1 MAAPGSD
8 PRSLAPEPAPAG
20 GADPSVPGD
29 GKPPYRRLYRSPQ
42 GRMLG
47 GVAHGLAVHLG
58 LPVSWVR
65 IAFVVLFFAQGLGGL
80 LYAAFWFVVPIGIGE
95 PAPRGGGPHW
105 LYVNGTFVPVAAGT
119 AGGGDLSKGGGR
131 RGGELNKDGGRRGGW
146 IGRMREVLQH
156 TLRGEPVELGEAP
169 AGTPAAG
176 TAGTGTAGGTGTG
189 QRQGGLGQLAALV
202 MLVIGVIALLNALN
216 VQTAKPYTW
225 PLLAIGVGVALVW
238 RQADDSRWQ
247 RWFGLEEGEKRRG
260 AYTRVGAG
268 VLLVVAGIIAFL
280 ATQGSGS
287 TIGSVVEASLAVL
300 AGVLVLV
307 GPYALRM
314 WQDLGAE
321 RTARIRAQERAEI
334 AAHVHDSVLHT
345 LTLIQRRAEDPKE
358 VLRLARAQ
366 ERELRLWLY
375 RPEAVAEAAPDTMA
389 ESLRAVVA
397 EVEDRH
403 GVPVEVVVV
412 GDCPMDDRIAA
423 QMQAAR
429 EATVNAA
436 KYGGGGPVQVYAEV
450 EGRTVMVFVRDHG
463 PGFDPDTVPEDRMG
477 VRESILG
484 RMKRNG
490 GTARVRPAPDG
501 GTEVELEME
510 RAND

>member
-1 MAAPGSD
+1 MAAPGTD
-8 PRSLAPEPAPAG
+8 PRPLAPDAASSA
-20 GADPSVPGD
+20 GADPTAPD
-29 GKPPYRRLYRSPQ
+29 GGRPPYRRLYRSPQ

-58 LPVSWVR
+58 LPVRWVR
-65 IAFVVLFFAQGLGGL
+65 LAFVLLFFAQGIGTL

-95 PAPRGGGPHW
+95 PAQRGGTHW
-105 LYVNGTFVPVAAGT
+105 MYVNGAFVPAGAGQQPGGALSKGRSGWLGRLRELLQHALQGEPVAAVP
-119 AGGGDLSKGGGR
+119 AE
-131 RGGELNKDGGRRGGW
+131 GEGA
-146 IGRMREVLQH
+146 
-156 TLRGEPVELGEAP
+156 AP
-169 AGTPAAG
+169 AGK
-176 TAGTGTAGGTGTG
+176 TG
-189 QRQGGLGQLAALV
+189 QGGLGQLAALV
-202 MLVIGVIALLNALN
+202 MTVIGLIALLNALGL
-216 VQTAKPYTW
+216 QTAKPYTW

-247 RWFGLEEGEKRRG
+247 RWFGLEEGDKRRG

-268 VLLVVAGIIAFL
+268 VLLVVAGTIAFL
-280 ATQGSGS
+280 AMQGSGS
-287 TIGSVVEASLAVL
+287 TLGSVVEASLAVL
-300 AGVLVLV
+300 AGVLVLL
-307 GPYALRM
+307 GPYGLRL

-375 RPEAVAEAAPDTMA
+375 RPEAAAEAAPDTMA

-403 GVPVEVVVV
+403 GVPVEVVIV
-412 GDCPMDDRIAA
+412 GDCPMDERIAA

-450 EGRTVMVFVRDHG
+450 EGRTVSVFVRDHG

-477 VRESILG
+477 VRESIIG

-510 RAND
+510 RTND

>member
-1 MAAPGSD
+1 
-8 PRSLAPEPAPAG
+8 
-20 GADPSVPGD
+20 
-29 GKPPYRRLYRSPQ
+29 
-42 GRMLG
+42 MLG
-47 GVAHGLAVHLG
+47 GVAHGLSVHLG
-58 LPVSWVR
+58 LPVTWVR
-65 IAFVVLFFAQGLGGL
+65 AAFVLLFFAQGIGAL

-95 PAPRGGGPHW
+95 PAPGSAGHW
-105 LYVNGTFVPVAAGT
+105 AYVNGAFVPVGPGGQ
-119 AGGGDLSKGGGR
+119 GGGVLRKGGQGR
-131 RGGELNKDGGRRGGW
+131 VARLREL
-146 IGRMREVLQH
+146 LQR
-156 TLRGEPVELGEAP
+156 TFQGEPAAP
-169 AGTPAAG
+169 AGPAAAEAAERPG
-176 TAGTGTAGGTGTG
+176 ERAG
-189 QRQGGLGQLAALV
+189 RQGFGQLAALV
-202 MLVIGVIALLNALN
+202 MLVIGIVALLNALN
-216 VQTAKPYTW
+216 IQTAKPYTW

-247 RWFGLEEGEKRRG
+247 RWFGLEEGERRRG

-268 VLLVVAGIIAFL
+268 VLLVVAGIIGFL
-280 ATQGSGS
+280 VLQGTGS
-287 TIGSVVEASLAVL
+287 TLGSVIEASLAVL

-375 RPEAVAEAAPDTMA
+375 RPEAAAEAAPDTLA
-389 ESLRAVVA
+389 ERLREVVA

-403 GVPVEVVVV
+403 GVPVELVCV
-412 GDCPMDDRIAA
+412 GDCPMDERISA

-429 EATVNAA
+429 EAMVNAA

-450 EGRTVMVFVRDHG
+450 EGRTVSVFVRDHG
-463 PGFDPDTVPEDRMG
+463 PGFDPDEVPEDRMG
-477 VRESILG
+477 VRESIIG

-490 GTARVRPAPDG
+490 GTAKVRPAPDG

-510 RAND
+510 RTDD

>member
-1 MAAPGSD
+1 MAAPGTD
-8 PRSLAPEPAPAG
+8 PRPLAPDSSSA
-20 GADPSVPGD
+20 GADPGAPGD
-29 GKPPYRRLYRSPQ
+29 RPPYRRLYRSPH
-42 GRMLG
+42 GRMMG

-58 LPVSWVR
+58 LPVRWVR
-65 IAFVVLFFAQGLGGL
+65 LAFVLLFFAQGIGAL

-95 PAPRGGGPHW
+95 PARRGAAQW
-105 LYVNGTFVPVAAGT
+105 VYVNGGFVP
-119 AGGGDLSKGGGR
+119 AGGGQQGGPLTKGRSGGR
-131 RGGELNKDGGRRGGW
+131 LGRLREL
-146 IGRMREVLQH
+146 LQH
-156 TLRGEPVELGEAP
+156 TLQGEPLAPVPPGAAP
-169 AGTPAAG
+169 AGEEAAAPAG
-176 TAGTGTAGGTGTG
+176 RGG
-189 QRQGGLGQLAALV
+189 QGGLGQLAALV
-202 MLVIGVIALLNALN
+202 LLVIGLIALLNVLGW
-216 VQTAKPYTW
+216 QPAKPYTW

-260 AYTRVGAG
+260 AYTRVGGG
-268 VLLVVAGIIAFL
+268 VLLVVAGTIALL
-280 ATQGSGS
+280 AVQSSGS
-287 TIGSVVEASLAVL
+287 TLGSVVQASLAVL
-300 AGVLVLV
+300 AGVLVLL
-307 GPYALRM
+307 GPYGLRL

-334 AAHVHDSVLHT
+334 AAHIHDSVLHT

-358 VLRLARAQ
+358 VQRLARSQ

-375 RPEAVAEAAPDTMA
+375 RPEAAAEAAPDTMA
-389 ESLRAVVA
+389 ESLRAAVA

-403 GVPVEVVVV
+403 GVPVELVIV
-412 GDCPMDDRIAA
+412 GDCPMDEKIAA

-450 EGRTVMVFVRDHG
+450 EGRKVSVFVRDHG

-477 VRESILG
+477 VRESIIG
-484 RMKRNG
+484 RMKRHG
-490 GTARVRPAPDG
+490 GTARVRPAAGG

-510 RAND
+510 RTND

>member
-1 MAAPGSD
+1 
-8 PRSLAPEPAPAG
+8 
-20 GADPSVPGD
+20 
-29 GKPPYRRLYRSPQ
+29 
-42 GRMLG
+42 MLG

-65 IAFVVLFFAQGLGGL
+65 VAFVLLFFAQGIGGL

-95 PAPRGGGPHW
+95 PAQRGGTHWVYVNGAFVPASPWQGGGP
-105 LYVNGTFVPVAAGT
+105 AG
-119 AGGGDLSKGGGR
+119 AELSK
-131 RGGELNKDGGRRGGW
+131 GGRRGGW
-146 IGRMREVLQH
+146 IGRLREVLQH
-156 TLRGEPVELGEAP
+156 ALQGEPAV
-169 AGTPAAG
+169 AAG
-176 TAGTGTAGGTGTG
+176 DAVGGPADAAGTGTGTGAASRS

-247 RWFGLEEGEKRRG
+247 RWFGLEEGNRRRG

-268 VLLVVAGIIAFL
+268 VLLVVAGTIAFL

-403 GVPVEVVVV
+403 GVPVELVIV
-412 GDCPMDDRIAA
+412 GDCPMDERITA

-510 RAND
+510 RSDD

>member
-1 MAAPGSD
+1 MAAPGTD
-8 PRSLAPEPAPAG
+8 PRPLVPDAAPSPG
-20 GADPSVPGD
+20 GDPTVPGE
-29 GKPPYRRLYRSPQ
+29 GRPPYRRLYRSPQ

-58 LPVSWVR
+58 LPVAWVR
-65 IAFVVLFFAQGLGGL
+65 VAFVLLFFAQGIGAL

-95 PAPRGGGPHW
+95 PAQRGAHW
-105 LYVNGTFVPVAAGT
+105 VYVNGAFVPAGSWQ
-119 AGGGDLSKGGGR
+119 ASGGPGTELSKSR
-131 RGGELNKDGGRRGGW
+131 RGR
-146 IGRMREVLQH
+146 IGRLRELLQH
-156 TLRGEPVELGEAP
+156 ALQGEPATVPGAEPAQVRAAAP
-169 AGTPAAG
+169 
-176 TAGTGTAGGTGTG
+176 
-189 QRQGGLGQLAALV
+189 RQGGLGQLAALV
-202 MLVIGVIALLNALN
+202 MVVIGLIALLSALG
-216 VQTAKPYTW
+216 VQTARPYTW

-268 VLLVVAGIIAFL
+268 VLLVVVGTIAFL
-280 ATQGSGS
+280 ALQGSGS
-287 TIGSVVEASLAVL
+287 TIGSVIEAALAVL

-375 RPEAVAEAAPDTMA
+375 RPEAAAEAAPDTMA

-403 GVPVEVVVV
+403 GVPVELVIV
-412 GDCPMDDRIAA
+412 GDCPMDERVAA

-463 PGFDPDTVPEDRMG
+463 PGFDPDSVPEDRMG

>member
-1 MAAPGSD
+1 M
-8 PRSLAPEPAPAG
+8 
-20 GADPSVPGD
+20 
-29 GKPPYRRLYRSPQ
+29 YRSPQ

-65 IAFVVLFFAQGLGGL
+65 IAFVMLFFAQGLGGL

-95 PAPRGGGPHW
+95 PARRGGAHW
-105 LYVNGTFVPVAAGT
+105 VYVNGAFVPVGSWQ
-119 AGGGDLSKGGGR
+119 AGGGGELSK
-131 RGGELNKDGGRRGGW
+131 DGRRGGW
-146 IGRMREVLQH
+146 IGRLREVLQH
-156 TLRGEPVELGEAP
+156 ALRGEPVEAGEGSGAS
-169 AGTPAAG
+169 GAA
-176 TAGTGTAGGTGTG
+176 AG

-280 ATQGSGS
+280 ATQGGGS
-287 TIGSVVEASLAVL
+287 TIGSVIEASLAVL

-375 RPEAVAEAAPDTMA
+375 RPEAVAEQAPDTMA

-403 GVPVEVVVV
+403 GVPVEVVIV
-412 GDCPMDDRIAA
+412 GDCPMDERIAA

>member
-1 MAAPGSD
+1 M
-8 PRSLAPEPAPAG
+8 E
-20 GADPSVPGD
+20 
-29 GKPPYRRLYRSPQ
+29 PYRRLYRSPH

-65 IAFVVLFFAQGLGGL
+65 GAFVLLFFAQGIGAL

-95 PAPRGGGPHW
+95 PAPGAPTQWAYVDGAFVRVGAGTRPSGGP
-105 LYVNGTFVPVAAGT
+105 V
-119 AGGGDLSKGGGR
+119 KGGR
-131 RGGELNKDGGRRGGW
+131 RGLGRLRDL
-146 IGRMREVLQH
+146 LQRTFH
-156 TLRGEPVELGEAP
+156 GLPADAP
-169 AGTPAAG
+169 ATGAPGTAAPAA
-176 TAGTGTAGGTGTG
+176 AGRTG
-189 QRQGGLGQLAALV
+189 GGLGQLIALL
-202 MLVIGVIALLNALN
+202 MLVVGVIALLNALHI
-216 VQTAKPYTW
+216 QTAKPYVW
-225 PLLAIGVGVALVW
+225 PLLTIGVGVALVW

-247 RWFGLEEGEKRRG
+247 RWFGLEEGSKRRS
-260 AYTRVGAG
+260 AFVRVAAG
-268 VLLVVAGIIAFL
+268 VLLVVAGIVGFL
-280 ATQGSGS
+280 VLQGSGS
-287 TIGSVVEASLAVL
+287 TLASIVEASLAVL
-300 AGVLVLV
+300 AGMLVLV

-375 RPEAVAEAAPDTMA
+375 RPEAVAEAAPDTLA
-389 ESLRAVVA
+389 EHVRAVVA

-403 GVPVEVVVV
+403 GVPVELVCV
-412 GDCPMDDRIAA
+412 GDCPMDERIAA

-429 EATVNAA
+429 EAMVNAA

-450 EGRTVMVFVRDHG
+450 EGRTVSVFVRDHG
-463 PGFDPDTVPEDRMG
+463 PGFDPDAVPEDRMG
-477 VRESILG
+477 VRESIVG
-484 RMKRNG
+484 RMRRNG
-490 GTARVRPAPDG
+490 GTARVRPAAGG

-510 RAND
+510 RADD

>member
-1 MAAPGSD
+1 MTIGGVAVPGTDPNAVPPVSDGVSAPGG
-8 PRSLAPEPAPAG
+8 EPTPQ
-20 GADPSVPGD
+20 PGR
-29 GKPPYRRLYRSPQ
+29 PPYRKLYRTPQ

-58 LPVSWVR
+58 LPLAWVR
-65 IAFVVLFFAQGLGGL
+65 IAFVLLFFANGIGGL

-95 PAPRGGGPHW
+95 PARGSGLGVTYVW
-105 LYVNGTFVPVAAGT
+105 LNGAFVPAG
-119 AGGGDLSKGGGR
+119 ASGVSPEPLLKGR
-131 RGGELNKDGGRRGGW
+131 RGRLGRLRDL
-146 IGRMREVLQH
+146 LQR
-156 TLRGEPVELGEAP
+156 TFQGEPAP
-169 AGTPAAG
+169 APATDG
-176 TAGTGTAGGTGTG
+176 TAPSSGAAS
-189 QRQGGLGQLAALV
+189 RQNLGQLAALL
-202 MLVIGVIALLNALN
+202 MLVIGVMALLNALHI
-216 VQTAKPYTW
+216 QSSQPYAW

-247 RWFGLEEGEKRRG
+247 RWFGLDAGSKRSS
-260 AYTRVGAG
+260 AFVRVGAG
-268 VLLVVAGIIAFL
+268 VLLVTVGIIGFL
-280 ATQGSGS
+280 VLQGAGS
-287 TIGSVVEASLAVL
+287 TLASVVEASLAVL
-300 AGVLVLV
+300 AGVLVLT

-345 LTLIQRRAEDPKE
+345 LTLIQRNAEDSKE

-375 RPEAVAEAAPDTMA
+375 RPEAAAEAAPDTLA
-389 ESLRAVVA
+389 ERIREVVA

-403 GVPVEVVVV
+403 GVPVELVCV
-412 GDCPMDDRIAA
+412 GDCPMDERISA
-423 QMQAAR
+423 QIQAAR
-429 EATVNAA
+429 EAMVNAA

-450 EGRTVMVFVRDHG
+450 EGRTVSVFVRDHG

-477 VRESILG
+477 VRESIIG

-490 GTARVRPAPDG
+490 GIARVRPAPDG

-510 RAND
+510 RADD

>member
-1 MAAPGSD
+1 
-8 PRSLAPEPAPAG
+8 
-20 GADPSVPGD
+20 
-29 GKPPYRRLYRSPQ
+29 
-42 GRMLG
+42 MLG

-58 LPVSWVR
+58 LPVRWVR
-65 IAFVVLFFAQGLGGL
+65 LAFVLLFFAQGIGAL

-95 PAPRGGGPHW
+95 PSQRGGTYW
-105 LYVNGTFVPVAAGT
+105 VNVNGVYIPTSPWLRPGT
-119 AGGGDLSKGGGR
+119 PLTKSGGGWVGR
-131 RGGELNKDGGRRGGW
+131 LREL
-146 IGRMREVLQH
+146 LQH
-156 TLRGEPVELGEAP
+156 ALQGEPVTPPAVQGEAAGAAGAAETAAWP
-169 AGTPAAG
+169 AGKNG
-176 TAGTGTAGGTGTG
+176 
-189 QRQGGLGQLAALV
+189 QGGIGQLAALV
-202 MLVIGVIALLNALN
+202 MLVIGLIALLNVLGW
-216 VQTAKPYTW
+216 QTAKPYTW

-247 RWFGLEEGEKRRG
+247 RWFGIEEGEKRRG

-268 VLLVVAGIIAFL
+268 VLLAVAGTIALL
-280 ATQGSGS
+280 AMQGSGS
-287 TIGSVVEASLAVL
+287 PLGSVIEASLAVL
-300 AGVLVLV
+300 AGVLVLL
-307 GPYALRM
+307 GPYGLRM

-334 AAHVHDSVLHT
+334 AAHIHDSVLHT

-358 VLRLARAQ
+358 VLRLARSQ

-375 RPEAVAEAAPDTMA
+375 RPEAAAEAAPDTMA
-389 ESLRAVVA
+389 ETLRAAVA

-403 GVPVEVVVV
+403 GVPVELVIV
-412 GDCPMDDRIAA
+412 GDCPMDEKISA

-450 EGRTVMVFVRDHG
+450 EGRTVSVFIRDHG

-477 VRESILG
+477 VRESIIG
-484 RMKRNG
+484 RMKRHG
-490 GTARVRPAPDG
+490 GTARVRPAAGG

-510 RAND
+510 RTND

>member
-1 MAAPGSD
+1 
-8 PRSLAPEPAPAG
+8 
-20 GADPSVPGD
+20 
-29 GKPPYRRLYRSPQ
+29 
-42 GRMLG
+42 MLG
-47 GVAHGLAVHLG
+47 GVAHGLALHLG
-58 LPVSWVR
+58 LPVTWVR
-65 IAFVVLFFAQGLGGL
+65 VAFVLLFFAQGIGVL

-95 PAPRGGGPHW
+95 PAPGAGPRW
-105 LYVNGTFVPVAAGT
+105 AYVNGGFVPADAVV
-119 AGGGDLSKGGGR
+119 GGAELRKGRPR
-131 RGGELNKDGGRRGGW
+131 R
-146 IGRMREVLQH
+146 IGRLRELLQRTFH
-156 TLRGEPVELGEAP
+156 GETAVAGEAVTDSRP
-169 AGTPAAG
+169 AK
-176 TAGTGTAGGTGTG
+176 
-189 QRQGGLGQLAALV
+189 GGLGQLL
-202 MLVIGVIALLNALN
+202 ALLLLVVGIMALLSALHI
-216 VQTAKPYTW
+216 QTAKPYMW
-225 PLLAIGVGVALVW
+225 PLLTVGVGVALVW

-247 RWFGLEEGEKRRG
+247 RWFGLEEGTKRRA

-268 VLLVVAGIIAFL
+268 VLLVVAGTVGFL
-280 ATQGSGS
+280 ILQGGDS
-287 TIGSVVEASLAVL
+287 TVSSVIEAALAVL

-314 WQDLGAE
+314 WQDLGTE

-345 LTLIQRRAEDPKE
+345 LTLIQRNADDAKE

-375 RPEAVAEAAPDTMA
+375 RPEAAAEAAPDTLA
-389 ESLRAVVA
+389 ERIRSVVA
-397 EVEDRH
+397 EVEDLH
-403 GVPVEVVVV
+403 GVAVELVCV

-423 QMQAAR
+423 QIQAAR

-450 EGRTVMVFVRDHG
+450 EGRTVSVFVRDHG
-463 PGFDPDTVPEDRMG
+463 PGFDPDSVPEDRMG
-477 VRESILG
+477 VRESIIG

-510 RAND
+510 RAHD

>member
-1 MAAPGSD
+1 MPD
-8 PRSLAPEPAPAG
+8 G
-20 GADPSVPGD
+20 GR
-29 GKPPYRRLYRSPQ
+29 PPYRRLYRSPQ

-58 LPVSWVR
+58 LPVRWVR
-65 IAFVVLFFAQGLGGL
+65 LAFVLLFFAQGIGAL
-80 LYAAFWFVVPIGIGE
+80 LYAAFWFAVPIGIGE
-95 PAPRGGGPHW
+95 PAQRGGAHW
-105 LYVNGTFVPVAAGT
+105 VYVNGAFVPAGPGQQPGAQLVKGRGGWVGRLRELLQHALQGEPVAAP
-119 AGGGDLSKGGGR
+119 A
-131 RGGELNKDGGRRGGW
+131 
-146 IGRMREVLQH
+146 
-156 TLRGEPVELGEAP
+156 AP
-169 AGTPAAG
+169 AAVAEDGAAPVPAKSS
-176 TAGTGTAGGTGTG
+176 
-189 QRQGGLGQLAALV
+189 QGGLGQLAALV
-202 MLVIGVIALLNALN
+202 MTVIGMIALLNVLGW
-216 VQTAKPYTW
+216 QTAKPYTW

-247 RWFGLEEGEKRRG
+247 RWFGLEEGERRRG

-268 VLLVVAGIIAFL
+268 VLLVVAGTIAFL
-280 ATQGSGS
+280 AMQGSGS
-287 TIGSVVEASLAVL
+287 TLGSVVEASLAVL

-307 GPYALRM
+307 GPYGLRL

-375 RPEAVAEAAPDTMA
+375 RPEAAAEAAPDTMA

-403 GVPVEVVVV
+403 GVPVELVIV
-412 GDCPMDDRIAA
+412 GDCPMDERIAA

-510 RAND
+510 RTHD

>member
-1 MAAPGSD
+1 MPSGGTDPTAPD
-8 PRSLAPEPAPAG
+8 G
-20 GADPSVPGD
+20 GR
-29 GKPPYRRLYRSPQ
+29 PPYRRLYRSPQ

-47 GVAHGLAVHLG
+47 GVAQGLAVHLG
-58 LPVSWVR
+58 LPVRWVR
-65 IAFVVLFFAQGLGGL
+65 LAFVLLFFAQGIGTL

-95 PAPRGGGPHW
+95 PAQRGAAHW
-105 LYVNGTFVPVAAGT
+105 VYVNGAFVPTGSGQQP
-119 AGGGDLSKGGGR
+119 GGA
-131 RGGELNKDGGRRGGW
+131 LNKGRGGW
-146 IGRMREVLQH
+146 LGRLRELLQH
-156 TLRGEPVELGEAP
+156 ALQGEPAAAP
-169 AGTPAAG
+169 AEGEDSAAG
-176 TAGTGTAGGTGTG
+176 KTG
-189 QRQGGLGQLAALV
+189 QGGLGQLAALV
-202 MLVIGVIALLNALN
+202 MMVIGITALLNALGL
-216 VQTAKPYTW
+216 QTAKPYTW

-247 RWFGLEEGEKRRG
+247 RWFGLEEGDKRRG
-260 AYTRVGAG
+260 AYTRVGTG
-268 VLLVVAGIIAFL
+268 VLLVVAGTIAFL
-280 ATQGSGS
+280 AMQGSGS
-287 TIGSVVEASLAVL
+287 TLGSVVEASLAVL
-300 AGVLVLV
+300 AGVLVLL
-307 GPYALRM
+307 GPYGLRL

-375 RPEAVAEAAPDTMA
+375 RPEAAAEAAPDTMA

-403 GVPVEVVVV
+403 GVPVEVVIV

-450 EGRTVMVFVRDHG
+450 EGKTVSVFVRDHG

-477 VRESILG
+477 VRESIIG

-510 RAND
+510 RTND

>member
-1 MAAPGSD
+1 M
-8 PRSLAPEPAPAG
+8 
-20 GADPSVPGD
+20 
-29 GKPPYRRLYRSPQ
+29 YRSPH

-58 LPVSWVR
+58 LPVTWVR
-65 IAFVVLFFAQGLGGL
+65 VAFVLLFFAQGIGVL

-95 PAPRGGGPHW
+95 PAPGSATRWIYRDGGFVRVGADEPGDSAELTKGRRPGPGRLRDLLQRTFHGEPAVGGPGEAAAPGATADNGATGRGG
-105 LYVNGTFVPVAAGT
+105 V
-119 AGGGDLSKGGGR
+119 
-131 RGGELNKDGGRRGGW
+131 
-146 IGRMREVLQH
+146 
-156 TLRGEPVELGEAP
+156 
-169 AGTPAAG
+169 
-176 TAGTGTAGGTGTG
+176 
-189 QRQGGLGQLAALV
+189 GQLF
-202 MLVIGVIALLNALN
+202 ALLLLVVGIMALLSALHI
-216 VQTAKPYTW
+216 QTAKPYVW
-225 PLLAIGVGVALVW
+225 PLLIVGVGVALVW

-247 RWFGLEEGEKRRG
+247 RWFGLEEATRRRG
-260 AYTRVGAG
+260 AYTRVVGG

-280 ATQGSGS
+280 VLQDSSS
-287 TIGSVVEASLAVL
+287 TLGSVIEASLAVL

-307 GPYALRM
+307 GPYALRL

-345 LTLIQRRAEDPKE
+345 LTLIQRNAEDAKE

-375 RPEAVAEAAPDTMA
+375 RPEAAAEDAPDTLA
-389 ESLRAVVA
+389 ERIRQVVA

-403 GVPVEVVVV
+403 GVPVELVCV
-412 GDCPMDDRIAA
+412 GDCAMDEKISA

-429 EATVNAA
+429 EAMVNAA

-450 EGRTVMVFVRDHG
+450 EGRTVSVFVRDHG

-477 VRESILG
+477 VRESIIG
-484 RMKRNG
+484 RMRRNG
-490 GTARVRPAPDG
+490 GTAKVRPAPDG

-510 RAND
+510 RADV

>member
-1 MAAPGSD
+1 
-8 PRSLAPEPAPAG
+8 
-20 GADPSVPGD
+20 
-29 GKPPYRRLYRSPQ
+29 
-42 GRMLG
+42 MLG

-58 LPVSWVR
+58 LPVTWVR
-65 IAFVVLFFAQGLGGL
+65 VAFVLLFFAQGIGAL

-95 PAPRGGGPHW
+95 PAQRAGAHW
-105 LYVNGTFVPVAAGT
+105 VYANGAFVPAGSWQ
-119 AGGGDLSKGGGR
+119 ASGASGAELSKGR
-131 RGGELNKDGGRRGGW
+131 RGW
-146 IGRMREVLQH
+146 IGRLRELLQH
-156 TLRGEPVELGEAP
+156 ALQGEPAAAAAEPGGEPVP
-169 AGTPAAG
+169 ARSAAG
-176 TAGTGTAGGTGTG
+176 R
-189 QRQGGLGQLAALV
+189 RQGGLGQLAALV
-202 MLVIGVIALLNALN
+202 MVVIGLIALLSALG
-216 VQTAKPYTW
+216 VQTARPYTW

-260 AYTRVGAG
+260 AYTRVGGG
-268 VLLVVAGIIAFL
+268 VLLVVAGTIAFL
-280 ATQGSGS
+280 AMQGSGS
-287 TIGSVVEASLAVL
+287 TLGSVVEASLAVL

-375 RPEAVAEAAPDTMA
+375 RPEAVAEDAPDTMA

-403 GVPVEVVVV
+403 GVPVELVVV
-412 GDCPMDDRIAA
+412 GDCPMDERIAA

-450 EGRTVMVFVRDHG
+450 EGKTVSVFVRDHG

-477 VRESILG
+477 VRESIIG

-510 RAND
+510 RTND

>member
-1 MAAPGSD
+1 
-8 PRSLAPEPAPAG
+8 
-20 GADPSVPGD
+20 
-29 GKPPYRRLYRSPQ
+29 
-42 GRMLG
+42 MLG

-58 LPVSWVR
+58 LPVRWVR
-65 IAFVVLFFAQGLGGL
+65 LAFVLLFFAQGIGGL

-95 PAPRGGGPHW
+95 PSQRGGAHW
-105 LYVNGTFVPVAAGT
+105 LYVNGTFVPASQWQGPSAPLTKSGSETGWSGWV
-119 AGGGDLSKGGGR
+119 GR
-131 RGGELNKDGGRRGGW
+131 LREL
-146 IGRMREVLQH
+146 LQH
-156 TLRGEPVELGEAP
+156 ALQGEPVVQSAVAEGEA
-169 AGTPAAG
+169 ATRPAAK
-176 TAGTGTAGGTGTG
+176 
-189 QRQGGLGQLAALV
+189 GGLGQLAALV
-202 MLVIGVIALLNALN
+202 MLVIGVIALLNVLGW
-216 VQTAKPYTW
+216 QTAKPYTW

-268 VLLVVAGIIAFL
+268 VLLAVAGTIALL
-280 ATQGSGS
+280 AMQGSGS
-287 TIGSVVEASLAVL
+287 TLGSVIEASIAVL
-300 AGVLVLV
+300 AGVLVLL
-307 GPYALRM
+307 GPYGLRL

-334 AAHVHDSVLHT
+334 AAHIHDSVLHT

-358 VLRLARAQ
+358 VLRLARSQ

-375 RPEAVAEAAPDTMA
+375 RPEAAAEAAPETMA
-389 ESLRAVVA
+389 ETLRAVVA

-403 GVPVEVVVV
+403 GVPVELVIV
-412 GDCPMDDRIAA
+412 GDCPMDEKIAA

-450 EGRTVMVFVRDHG
+450 EGRTVSVFVRDHG

-477 VRESILG
+477 VRESIIG

-501 GTEVELEME
+501 GTEVELEMG
-510 RAND
+510 RTND

>member
-1 MAAPGSD
+1 MTIGGVAAPGTD
-8 PRSLAPEPAPAG
+8 PKPLVPDGPSSAG
-20 GADPSVPGD
+20 PDPTAHDPQR
-29 GKPPYRRLYRSPQ
+29 PPFRKLYRSPN

-58 LPVSWVR
+58 LPVVWVR
-65 IAFVVLFFAQGLGGL
+65 AAFVLLFFAQGIGGL

-95 PAPRGGGPHW
+95 PARGGTQW
-105 LYVNGTFVPVAAGT
+105 VYRNGTFVPAEGGFGELRKGGPHRLGRLRELLQRTFHGEPAEAGT
-119 AGGGDLSKGGGR
+119 A
-131 RGGELNKDGGRRGGW
+131 
-146 IGRMREVLQH
+146 
-156 TLRGEPVELGEAP
+156 PAEAP
-169 AGTPAAG
+169 AL
-176 TAGTGTAGGTGTG
+176 TAEST
-189 QRQGGLGQLAALV
+189 RGGLGQLF
-202 MLVIGVIALLNALN
+202 ALLLLVVGIMALLSALHI
-216 VQTAKPYTW
+216 QTAKPYVW
-225 PLLAIGVGVALVW
+225 PLLTVGVGVALVW

-247 RWFGLEEGEKRRG
+247 RWFGLEGTKRRA

-268 VLLVVAGIIAFL
+268 VLLVVVGIVGFL
-280 ATQGSGS
+280 LLQDSDS
-287 TIGSVVEASLAVL
+287 TLSAVIEASVAVL

-307 GPYALRM
+307 GPYVLRM

-334 AAHVHDSVLHT
+334 AAHIHDSVLHA

-375 RPEAVAEAAPDTMA
+375 RPEAAAEAAPDTLA
-389 ESLRAVVA
+389 ERIREVVA

-403 GVPVEVVVV
+403 GVAVELVCV

-429 EATVNAA
+429 EAMVNAA

-450 EGRTVMVFVRDHG
+450 EGRTVSVFVRDHG

-477 VRESILG
+477 VRESIIG

-510 RAND
+510 RADD

>member
-1 MAAPGSD
+1 MAAPGTD
-8 PRSLAPEPAPAG
+8 PRPLAPDAPPPSG
-20 GADPSVPGD
+20 GDPNAPD
-29 GKPPYRRLYRSPQ
+29 GGRPPYRRLYRSPH

-58 LPVSWVR
+58 LPVRWVR
-65 IAFVVLFFAQGLGGL
+65 LAFVLLFFAQGIGGL

-95 PAPRGGGPHW
+95 PSQRGAQW
-105 LYVNGTFVPVAAGT
+105 VYVNGTFVPAAQWQGPSTPLTKPGAGT
-119 AGGGDLSKGGGR
+119 GWVGR
-131 RGGELNKDGGRRGGW
+131 LREL
-146 IGRMREVLQH
+146 LQH
-156 TLRGEPVELGEAP
+156 ALQGEPVVQTAAAAAAEGEAP
-169 AGTPAAG
+169 ARPAK
-176 TAGTGTAGGTGTG
+176 
-189 QRQGGLGQLAALV
+189 GGLGQLAALV
-202 MLVIGVIALLNALN
+202 MTVIGVIALLNVLGW
-216 VQTAKPYTW
+216 QTAKPYTW

-268 VLLVVAGIIAFL
+268 VLLAVAGTIALL
-280 ATQGSGS
+280 AMQGSGS
-287 TIGSVVEASLAVL
+287 TLGSVVEASIAVL
-300 AGVLVLV
+300 AGVLVLL
-307 GPYALRM
+307 GPYGLRL

-334 AAHVHDSVLHT
+334 AAHIHDSVLHT

-358 VLRLARAQ
+358 VLRLARSQ

-375 RPEAVAEAAPDTMA
+375 RPEAAAEAAPETMA
-389 ESLRAVVA
+389 ETLRSVLA

-403 GVPVEVVVV
+403 GVPVELVIV
-412 GDCPMDDRIAA
+412 GDCPMDEKIAA

-450 EGRTVMVFVRDHG
+450 EGRTVSVFVRDHG

-477 VRESILG
+477 VRESIIG

-510 RAND
+510 RTND

>member
-1 MAAPGSD
+1 MAAPGTD
-8 PRSLAPEPAPAG
+8 PRPLAAEGPRTPDAP
-20 GADPSVPGD
+20 SGD
-29 GKPPYRRLYRSPQ
+29 LGVASPPYRRLYRSPH

-47 GVAHGLAVHLG
+47 GVAHGLALHLG
-58 LPVSWVR
+58 LPVTWVR
-65 IAFVVLFFAQGLGGL
+65 VAFVLLFFAQGIGVL

-95 PAPRGGGPHW
+95 PAPGAGPRW
-105 LYVNGTFVPVAAGT
+105 AYVNGGFVPADAVV
-119 AGGGDLSKGGGR
+119 GGAELRKGRPR
-131 RGGELNKDGGRRGGW
+131 R
-146 IGRMREVLQH
+146 IGRLRELLQRTFH
-156 TLRGEPVELGEAP
+156 GETAVAGEAVTDSRP
-169 AGTPAAG
+169 AK
-176 TAGTGTAGGTGTG
+176 
-189 QRQGGLGQLAALV
+189 GGLGQLL
-202 MLVIGVIALLNALN
+202 ALLLLVVGIMALLSALHI
-216 VQTAKPYTW
+216 QTAKPYMW
-225 PLLAIGVGVALVW
+225 PLLTVGVGVALVW

-247 RWFGLEEGEKRRG
+247 RWFGLEEGTKRRA

-268 VLLVVAGIIAFL
+268 VLLVVAGTVGFL
-280 ATQGSGS
+280 ILQGGDS
-287 TIGSVVEASLAVL
+287 TVSSVIEAALAVL

-314 WQDLGAE
+314 WQDLGTE

-345 LTLIQRRAEDPKE
+345 LTLIQRNADDAKE

-375 RPEAVAEAAPDTMA
+375 RPEAAAEAAPDTLA
-389 ESLRAVVA
+389 ERIRSVVA
-397 EVEDRH
+397 EVEDLH
-403 GVPVEVVVV
+403 GVAVELVCV

-423 QMQAAR
+423 QIQAAR

-450 EGRTVMVFVRDHG
+450 EGRTVSVFVRDHG
-463 PGFDPDTVPEDRMG
+463 PGFDPDSVPEDRMG
-477 VRESILG
+477 VRESIIG

-510 RAND
+510 RAHD